1 MILKKITIEN
11 YRSIEHLE
19 IDILDID
26 GRKLHTFFGINETGK
41 SNILKAIALLNPAAT
56 VEYDSD
62 CNKNA
67 SKRAEPIV
75 MKFLFETSKHDNLY
89 KKMKSFDVN
98 IVMPSEFQSLNV
110 EKSLEIEKV
119 IKFNDKSTR
128 EEYYVVHPSK
138 EDKKRTG
145 TENEPKNLIGA
156 FNEILISAVDLVNEK
171 NIEKFIN
178 AEAKDFLDSIVPEVI
193 FWEPSDAHLITNQIN
208 LEQFKQN
215 PDISIPLKHIFY
227 LAGYKEE
234 EIIKNVER
242 IQTNGDIRAE
252 FEEELS
258 NCITNHI
265 NSIWPEHA
273 ININVRLENN
283 NFCEIYVE
291 DKGVHKQ
298 KFNMQQRSDGFKQF
312 ISILLSLSV
321 QNTTNH
327 LKNKIIL
334 LDEPERSLHPGSIKC
349 LRDELLNI
357 SKNNVIL
364 ASSHSIYMVDK
375 KKLER
380 HYTVIKDNS
389 KTVIEQVNPESP
401 IQDEVIYNSLGTS
414 IFELIE
420 PNMLIFEGRSDK
432 DIFDAFTN
440 KFKEEIQPL
449 KIQTI
454 SATGT
459 KPIPNYVKFFHSKF
473 VHGFVVVDSDKDGR
487 NAINAIHQQDADF
500 DESVFDLN
508 QLVDSQK
515 KDATLEDLFPEE
527 LVLSCANN
535 FYGTHFE
542 SANEKSILSHI
553 KSIKISNTIHTD
565 GKLEELKKLIT
576 HKVLD
581 DVKKYDQDTLKT
593 KYPLYFTFMTNLH
606 FKIKEVN

>member
-19 IDILDID
+19 IDILNID

-41 SNILKAIALLNPAAT
+41 SNILKAIALLNPATT
-56 VEYDSD
+56 VNYDSD

-67 SKRAEPIV
+67 IKRAEPIIV
-75 MKFLFETSKHDNLY
+75 TFLFETAKHDNLY
-89 KKMKSFDVN
+89 KKMISFGVN
-98 IVMPSEFQSLNV
+98 IVMPSEFQ
-110 EKSLEIEKV
+110 SLEIEKV

-128 EEYYVVHPSK
+128 EECYVVHPS
-138 EDKKRTG
+138 DRAKKLTVS
-145 TENEPKNLIGA
+145 ENQSKDLIG
-156 FNEILISAVDLVNEK
+156 NVTEIIIAAADFISEK
-171 NIEKFIN
+171 KIEKCIN
-178 AEAKDFLDSIVPEVI
+178 AEAKSFFDSIIPEVI
-193 FWEPSDAHLITNQIN
+193 FWEPSDAYLITNQIN
-208 LEQFKQN
+208 LETFKQN

-227 LAGYKEE
+227 LAGYKKE
-234 EIIKNVER
+234 EITKNVER
-242 IQTNGDIRAE
+242 IQTNGDIRAD
-252 FEEELS
+252 FEEDLS

-265 NSIWPEHA
+265 NKIWPEHP
-273 ININVRLENN
+273 INLNIRLENN

-291 DKGVHKQ
+291 DKGVRRQ
-298 KFNMQQRSDGFKQF
+298 RFNMQQRSDGFKQF

-321 QNTTNH
+321 QNATNN
-327 LKNKIIL
+327 LKDKIIL

-349 LRDELLNI
+349 LRDELLRI
-357 SKNNVIL
+357 SKNNIIL
-364 ASSHSIYMVDK
+364 VSSHSTYMVDK

-380 HYTVIKDNS
+380 HYTVTKNNS

-401 IQDEVIYNSLGTS
+401 IQDEIIYNSLGTS

-440 KFKEEIQPL
+440 KFKEEIQPSR
-449 KIQTI
+449 IQTI
-454 SATGT
+454 SATGA

-473 VHGFVVVDSDKDGR
+473 VNGFVVVDSDNDGR
-487 NAINAIHQQDADF
+487 NAIKAIHQQDADF
-500 DESVFDLN
+500 DESVFDLK
-508 QLVDSQK
+508 QLVDFEK
-515 KDATLEDLFPEE
+515 KNATLEDLLPEE

-535 FYGTHFE
+535 FYETHFE

-553 KSIKISNTIHTD
+553 KSIKKSNTIHTD

-576 HKVLD
+576 QKVLD
-581 DVKKYDQDTLKT
+581 DVKKDDKDTLKT

-606 FKIKEVN
+606 SKIKEVN

>member
-41 SNILKAIALLNPAAT
+41 SNILKAIALLNPTTT
-56 VEYDSD
+56 VNYDLD

-67 SKRAEPIV
+67 SKRAEPIIV
-75 MKFLFETSKHDNLY
+75 TFLFETAKQDNLY
-89 KKMKSFDVN
+89 EKMTSLGIN
-98 IVMPSEFQSLNV
+98 ILPSDFQ
-110 EKSLEIEKV
+110 SLEIEKV

-128 EEYYVVHPSK
+128 EECYVVHSSYRA
-138 EDKKRTG
+138 KKPTVSG
-145 TENEPKNLIGA
+145 EETKGLIGTVT
-156 FNEILISAVDLVNEK
+156 EIIVAAADVLNEK
-171 NIEKFIN
+171 NIEKCIN
-178 AEAKDFLDSIVPEVI
+178 AEAKYFLDSIVPEVI
-193 FWEPSDAHLITNQIN
+193 FWEPSAAHLITSQIN
-208 LEQFKQN
+208 LEKFKQN

-227 LAGYKEE
+227 LAGYKKE

-440 KFKEEIQPL
+440 KFKEEIQPS

-473 VHGFVVVDSDKDGR
+473 VNGFVVVDSDTDGR
-487 NAINAIHQQDADF
+487 NAIKAIHQQDADF
-500 DESVFDLN
+500 DESVFELKK
-508 QLVDSQK
+508 LVDLQK
-515 KDATLEDLFPEE
+515 KDATLEDLLPEE
-527 LVLSCANN
+527 LVLSRANN
-535 FYGTHFE
+535 LYETHFE

-581 DVKKYDQDTLKT
+581 DVKKYDKDTLKT

-606 FKIKEVN
+606 SKIKEVN